1 MPAVLLKVTFNAS
14 CPCNEDFFNLSG
26 ISSEMVLVL
35 VTQELNVALPKEN
48 CYCKVFKLDC
58 SEKKINH

>member
-1 MPAVLLKVTFNAS
+1 MIFY
-14 CPCNEDFFNLSG
+14 FFNLSG

-35 VTQELNVALPKEN
+35 VTKELNVALDKED

-58 SEKKINH
+58 SEKKITIEDSERLFGW